1 MEKNK
6 QFIENYPWFSEC
18 VIQTFD
24 DNKET
29 CDKSLAG
36 IHSVNILETLHK
48 KNEQTTMW
56 VFFSVN
62 KMIKWKRSKD
72 SVLWVNSWI
81 VECDDLSKA
90 EQKKLIR
97 EAPIPPSAVVE
108 SDKSYHIY
116 YFCEDWKISDW
127 VRINMWLFQYFKW
140 DIKVSKDIARVLRV
154 PWFYHNKWKPYKC
167 ECIRFEWTKHKTID
181 MEKAFPYVEE
191 VVEYKPKPIKPFVWE
206 ATAENIW
213 IYLNSLDN
221 EWMLLKLSWTS
232 LVNWEIITVKQE
244 NKLRRIYI
252 NWKPI
257 SAWIDAHWLIWW
269 GCNTWVGWVEWY
281 KNLDYPAIRKW
292 AIENLDIPK
301 QYLTTKKPTKE
312 VDVKKIKKELQ
323 EMQES
328 ASTNF
333 ILDSFFNKRA
343 ENILTWGLEQVDYNY
358 KKPQKDDYVYL
369 LWKPWAWKTTY
380 SLFMAIEN
388 QKRWARV
395 LYLSLEMNKQTLTDI
410 YIETAWWI
418 SEYQREKL
426 NYSEKQE
433 EIIRRFANEL
443 SLIDIYDIKDFWEIS
458 LAKILELAKGYDMVF
473 VDNFWFIPT
482 WEKEAE
488 WQIEV
493 SKTILNFV
501 NSNQWVCF
509 IMLHHFAKWQDWTQ
523 WAVGRGS
530 QKLVDDAF
538 RWITLN
544 RTDEETALIFQKNRS
559 WWTLWKFKIE
569 LFEWK
574 YREPFITI

>member
-29 CDKSLAG
+29 CNKSLAG

-62 KMIKWKRSKD
+62 KMIKWKRNKD

-97 EAPIPPSAVVE
+97 EAPMPPSAVVE

-127 VRINMWLFQYFKW
+127 VKINMWLFQYFKW

-167 ECIRFEWTKHKTID
+167 DCIRFEWTKHKTID

-232 LVNWEIITVKQE
+232 LVSWEIITVKQE

-281 KNLDYPAIRKW
+281 KNLDYPEIRKW

-312 VDVKKIKKELQ
+312 VDIKKVKKELQ

-343 ENILTWGLEQVDYNY
+343 KNILTWGLEQVDYNY

-388 QKRWARV
+388 QKRWAKV

-426 NYSEKQE
+426 NYSDKQE
-433 EIIRRFANEL
+433 EIIRRFANQL

-458 LAKILELAKGYDMVF
+458 LTKILELAKGYDMVF

-488 WQIEV
+488 WQMEV

-509 IMLHHFAKWQDWTQ
+509 VMLHHFAKWQDWTQ

>member
-29 CDKSLAG
+29 CNKSLAG

-62 KMIKWKRSKD
+62 KMIKWKRNKD

-97 EAPIPPSAVVE
+97 EAPMPPSAVVE

-127 VRINMWLFQYFKW
+127 VKINMWLFQYFKW

-167 ECIRFEWTKHKTID
+167 DCIRFEWTKHKTID

-232 LVNWEIITVKQE
+232 LVSWEIITVKQE

-281 KNLDYPAIRKW
+281 KNLDYPEIRKW

-301 QYLTTKKPTKE
+301 QYLTAKKPTKE
-312 VDVKKIKKELQ
+312 VDVKKVKKELQ

-343 ENILTWGLEQVDYNY
+343 KNILTWGLEQVDYNY

-388 QKRWARV
+388 QKRWAKV

-426 NYSEKQE
+426 NYSDKQE
-433 EIIRRFANEL
+433 EIIRRFANQL

-458 LAKILELAKGYDMVF
+458 LTKILELAKGYDMVF

-488 WQIEV
+488 WQMEV

-509 IMLHHFAKWQDWTQ
+509 VMLHHFAKWQDWTQ

>member
-29 CDKSLAG
+29 CNKSLAG

-62 KMIKWKRSKD
+62 KMIKWKRNKD

-127 VRINMWLFQYFKW
+127 VKINMWLFQYFKW

-167 ECIRFEWTKHKTID
+167 DCIRFEWTKHKTID

-232 LVNWEIITVKQE
+232 LVSWEIITVKQE

-281 KNLDYPAIRKW
+281 KNLDYPEIRKW

-312 VDVKKIKKELQ
+312 VDIKKVKKELQ

-343 ENILTWGLEQVDYNY
+343 KNILTWGLEQVDYNY

-388 QKRWARV
+388 QKRWAKV

-426 NYSEKQE
+426 NYSDKQE
-433 EIIRRFANEL
+433 EIIRRFANQL

-458 LAKILELAKGYDMVF
+458 LTKILELAKGYDMVF

-488 WQIEV
+488 WQMEV

-509 IMLHHFAKWQDWTQ
+509 VMLHHFAKWQDWTQ